1 MAMGS
6 TGTVNMSVQMFKD
19 IVTAVEEYEGKAK
32 AYKEELEGIISGLVG
47 KDFTGS
53 AATGFQN
60 FYTSKIEPANG
71 QGLTDLM
78 TAIKDIADAAMN
90 AIPGET
96 GLDEQL
102 AEASNNAGSE
112 AVAEV

>member
-19 IVTAVEEYEGKAK
+19 IVTAVEAYEGKA
-32 AYKEELEGIISGLVG
+32 AGYKEELEGVINGLGG
-47 KDFTGS
+47 KDFSGS

-60 FYTSKIEPANG
+60 FYTSNIEPANG
-71 QGLTDLM
+71 QGLKDLM
-78 TAIKDIADAAMN
+78 KAIKDIAEAAMN
-90 AIPGET
+90 AIPGAE
-96 GLDEQL
+96 GLDDQL

-112 AVAEV
+112 AAAEV